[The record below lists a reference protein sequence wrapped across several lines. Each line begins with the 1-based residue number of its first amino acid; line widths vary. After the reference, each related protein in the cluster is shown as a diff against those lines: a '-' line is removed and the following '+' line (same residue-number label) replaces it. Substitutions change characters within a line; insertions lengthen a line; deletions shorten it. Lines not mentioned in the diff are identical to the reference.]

1 MSHFP
6 PLTDCSA
13 LHVDMIFPS
22 PQSRLPLQLLAN
34 ISGSGRF
41 ALLPE
46 FFMNP
51 QWQVGAQ
58 ALTAGS

>member
-1 MSHFP
+1 M
-6 PLTDCSA
+6 TDCSA
-13 LHVDMIFPS
+13 LQVNMIFPS
-22 PQSRLPLQLLAN
+22 PSFHFPLQLLAS
-34 ISGSGRF
+34 ISGIGRF

>member
-1 MSHFP
+1 
-6 PLTDCSA
+6 
-13 LHVDMIFPS
+13 MIFPS
-22 PQSRLPLQLLAN
+22 PSFHFPLQLLAS
-34 ISGSGRF
+34 ISGTGRF

-58 ALTAGS
+58 ALTAES